1 MALRCQV
8 STQPLAAEAVSLID
22 KATLAL
28 VSFIPEVNSKMNIE
42 HRTLNVQRRIM
53 YSINLKN
60 LLSNTRRKR
69 LRCASGSIL
78 LNLSSLVRFC
88 GL

>member
-42 HRTLNVQRRIM
+42 H
-53 YSINLKN
+53 
-60 LLSNTRRKR
+60 
-69 LRCASGSIL
+69 
-78 LNLSSLVRFC
+78 
-88 GL
+88 